1 MIKYD
6 DVPTE
11 LFEKIS
17 KESLTDG
24 RKIVNF
30 AKMQTLPYGA
40 LSGKGK
46 SFNEGNLFSCNALLS
61 WTATWHSKQN

>member
-1 MIKYD
+1 MNKQD
-6 DVPTE
+6 NLPTE

-40 LSGKGK
+40 LP
-46 SFNEGNLFSCNALLS
+46 
-61 WTATWHSKQN
+61 

>member
-1 MIKYD
+1 MFQLERKPNKVKDNRKLISMIIL
-6 DVPTE
+6 PTE

-40 LSGKGK
+40 LS
-46 SFNEGNLFSCNALLS
+46 
-61 WTATWHSKQN
+61 